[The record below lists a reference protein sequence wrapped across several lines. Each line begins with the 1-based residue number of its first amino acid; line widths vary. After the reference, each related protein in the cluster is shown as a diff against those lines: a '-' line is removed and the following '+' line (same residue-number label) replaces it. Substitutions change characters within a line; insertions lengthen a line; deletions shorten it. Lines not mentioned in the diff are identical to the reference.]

1 VSTHVTW
8 VAGTLLPLSQ
18 CSRSV
23 PGSKMQERWE
33 IRDEGRARPVL
44 AAFVVDHGPSGAP
57 TAARYRR
64 PSMSEQALR
73 ERIEELRQALERI
86 RDRAPEE
93 EAIEG
98 APLGTVISSY
108 AAGTRM
114 IAESA
119 LATDD
124 VRADAE
130 SSD

>member
-1 VSTHVTW
+1 
-8 VAGTLLPLSQ
+8 
-18 CSRSV
+18 
-23 PGSKMQERWE
+23 
-33 IRDEGRARPVL
+33 
-44 AAFVVDHGPSGAP
+44 
-57 TAARYRR
+57 
-64 PSMSEQALR
+64 MSEQALR